1 MLSIFTRPAP
11 APPAA
16 ADTASGVDSPQLQ
29 ASTSIS
35 PLCLAS
41 KDSPAIPVSLR
52 NISSAIV
59 SPPLPDPEREP
70 PGAIDLYYTSG
81 RSHALGAPLAQP
93 HSVDDGS

>member
-1 MLSIFTRPAP
+1 MFSTFTRPAP
-11 APPAA
+11 PPPPAGGP
-16 ADTASGVDSPQLQ
+16 ASFDSPQLQ

-41 KDSPAIPVSLR
+41 KDSPAIPASLR

-59 SPPLPDPEREP
+59 SPPLPDPKREP

-81 RSHALGAPLAQP
+81 RSHALGALLAQP